1 MLIAASLR
9 WKGARRASVTRRT
22 WIGYTAALWALVFAA
37 FHVVWAMGWYIG
49 LDQEPAGTAF
59 ARRWFLIYDLV
70 VAGMCAFAVP
80 VALALFQPWGRRVPR
95 WLLGFLAWCG
105 TGLLT
110 LRGVGGVVQTAYF
123 AAVGRPLP
131 LWTARWDA
139 WFCLGAV
146 LFGLST
152 WTYWREQR
160 RW

>member
-1 MLIAASLR
+1 M
-9 WKGARRASVTRRT
+9 TRRT

-37 FHVVWAMGWYIG
+37 FHVVWATGWYVG
-49 LDQEPAGTAF
+49 LDEEPAGTAF

-70 VAGMCAFAVP
+70 VAAMCAFAVP

-95 WLLGFLAWCG
+95 WLLGLLAWSG
-105 TGLLT
+105 TGLLAV
-110 LRGVGGVVQTAYF
+110 RGVGGVVQTAYF

-146 LFGLST
+146 FFGLST
-152 WTYWREQR
+152 WAYWRER
-160 RW
+160 RQGARPR